1 MREPIA
7 GETGRTLGETVTNR
21 VRRMLVEGELIPGQR
36 LSEAGLSEQ
45 LGISRNTL
53 REAFRSLAH
62 EGLVTHH
69 PNRGVFVTTPSMASI
84 VDIYRLRRF
93 IECRA
98 LAEAWPG
105 HPGARAMRAAVA
117 DAGTHRE
124 TQDWNAVGTAN
135 MAFHAAIVELADSE
149 RLNVFFRRLAA
160 ELRLAFGLIADPEM
174 LHEPYVAMN
183 RRVLD
188 TLEAGR
194 PREASELLEHYLVQ
208 SERLVLAAYTRYEEG
223 ANIASTPGM
232 D

>member
-1 MREPIA
+1 
-7 GETGRTLGETVTNR
+7 
-21 VRRMLVEGELIPGQR
+21 MLVEGELVPGQR

-45 LGISRNTL
+45 LGVSRNTL

-105 HPGARAMRAAVA
+105 HPGVRAMRTAVES
-117 DAGTHRE
+117 GLTHRE
-124 TQDWNAVGTAN
+124 AQDWNAVGTAN
-135 MAFHAAIVELADSE
+135 MTFHAAIVSLADSE

-174 LHEPYVAMN
+174 LHGPYVAMN
-183 RRVLD
+183 QRVLEA
-188 TLEAGR
+188 LEAEQAQ
-194 PREASELLEHYLVQ
+194 EASQLLEHYLVQ
-208 SERLVLAAYTRYEEG
+208 SERIVLAAYTRYEAG